1 MAERKDSEF
10 VGGGLSWPVPVQ
22 KISRVGDS
30 VTDRRPG
37 SGRPHRGIDI
47 FVPGETDVF
56 SAGTGVVMRI
66 VDGRFSGEMHRK
78 RAGLYIDV
86 IGTGGLVFRYL
97 HLGSVFVSKGDSVR
111 RGQRIADVAPAYTSG
126 ASDPHLHFEMRMPTE
141 ASKKKYADGY
151 GTPLA
156 PDRFLPPRTV

>member
-1 MAERKDSEF
+1 MADSKDLVSA
-10 VGGGLSWPVPVQ
+10 GGGLSWPVPVRR
-22 KISRVGDS
+22 ITRVGDS

-47 FVPGETDVF
+47 FVPAETEVL
-56 SAGTGVVMRI
+56 SAGAGVVSRI

-86 IGTGGLVFRYL
+86 LGAGGLVFRYL
-97 HLGSVFVSKGDSVR
+97 HLGSVFVNKGDPVE
-111 RGQRIADVAPAYTSG
+111 RGQKLADVAPAYTSG
-126 ASDPHLHFEMRMPTE
+126 ASDPHLHFEMRLPTE
-141 ASKKKYADGY
+141 RSTKKYADGY